1 MRRASVLY
9 SALFALVF
17 AVFGCA
23 SSSAPQQGDQ
33 FVQHDSIVHP
43 DFGVPDAIPARLYKL
58 TIVGWQKIT
67 LQQGQQVVLQVRL
80 TNNEESAPN
89 QPVSFAFKGAVTNST
104 LSTLTAITDAQ
115 GFAETT
121 LTAGQTLA
129 SFQVE
134 AANARATPVYWDI
147 TVEKKPETPPVV
159 AKLAGTFSVDNK
171 FEIVGKFSG
180 SNLADILNL
189 LEDISDDPEDPGKWF
204 VDLIL
209 DQIQSKVNNDTF
221 NQISNLFR
229 TLLYSEMNKLLKNIT
244 LVQDLKDL
252 AADLSAL
259 ARRFEILSRMESA
272 VPQDASLP
280 MTVKHTLDRI
290 KWTLDG
296 KTVAYT
302 FAQLGMSDPEVP
314 AVTLTLTNGQN
325 LAIDKHA
332 FDLKFGAFLLVGL
345 NALVIPKINGQAKSI
360 TDLMKGWV
368 DCQKLGTTLDNATN
382 NLIGPTIWTQGCES
396 GLTMGGSYLENQIIK
411 LGNDTSRLEIQ
422 GQCKISDMNNDGFY
436 DAMTDGVWTGTFTMN
451 GSPVVIAG
459 PGNSFTGARTK

>member
-1 MRRASVLY
+1 M
-9 SALFALVF
+9 
-17 AVFGCA
+17 
-23 SSSAPQQGDQ
+23 
-33 FVQHDSIVHP
+33 
-43 DFGVPDAIPARLYKL
+43 
-58 TIVGWQKIT
+58 
-67 LQQGQQVVLQVRL
+67 
-80 TNNEESAPN
+80 
-89 QPVSFAFKGAVTNST
+89 
-104 LSTLTAITDAQ
+104 
-115 GFAETT
+115 
-121 LTAGQTLA
+121 
-129 SFQVE
+129 
-134 AANARATPVYWDI
+134 
-147 TVEKKPETPPVV
+147 
-159 AKLAGTFSVDNK
+159 
-171 FEIVGKFSG
+171 
-180 SNLADILNL
+180 
-189 LEDISDDPEDPGKWF
+189 
-204 VDLIL
+204 
-209 DQIQSKVNNDTF
+209 NNDTF

-229 TLLYSEMNKLLKNIT
+229 TLLYSEMNKLLANIS
-244 LVQDLKDL
+244 LVQDIKNL

-360 TDLMKGWV
+360 TDLMKNWV

-396 GLTMGGSYLENQIIK
+396 GLTMAGSYLENQIIK
-411 LGNDTSRLEIQ
+411 LGNDTSKLEIQ
-422 GQCKISDMNNDGFY
+422 GQCKLSDMNSDGFY

-459 PGNSFTGARTK
+459 PGNSFTGSRTK